1 MYLVPPMDEAP
12 PDDFIDFVAGHLH
25 ELQREA
31 ARLTGGPE
39 HADEVYP
46 DALTDVAGHWRRL
59 RLRRRLLRRDAPG
72 AYLSERLA
80 ARAKRWR
87 DSQVYEI
94 EMVILRPATF
104 HAAPAV
110 SIALRKAD
118 VLPGTVRAQV
128 RPLAEAAIAWSH
140 AWRQARWRRIA
151 RVAAGCFLVF
161 VALTQLFP
169 VLPD

>member
-1 MYLVPPMDEAP
+1 MYLVPPMADVP
-12 PDDFIDFVAGHLH
+12 PDDFVEFVADHLGD
-25 ELQREA
+25 LQREA

-46 DALTDVAGHWRRL
+46 DVLTDVAGHWRRL
-59 RLRRRLLRRDAPG
+59 RLRRRLLRRDVPG

-94 EMVILRPATF
+94 EVVILRPATY

-110 SIALRKAD
+110 SIALRKAE
-118 VLPGTVRAQV
+118 VLPGTGRAQV

-140 AWRQARWRRIA
+140 AWRQAQWHRIG
-151 RVAAGCFLVF
+151 RTAAVCFLVF
-161 VALTQLFP
+161 IALFQLFP